1 MHKLL
6 RVAVTDK
13 TSLADNISSRL
24 TLNGQKG
31 SSLVGLTGVFIVLLV
46 YDYDV
51 NKTSNVV
58 AGFFLKFHKI
68 LNSEI
73 VQKHIVLF

>member
-6 RVAVTDK
+6 RVEVTDK
-13 TSLADNISSRL
+13 TSLVDNISSRL

-31 SSLVGLTGVFIVLLV
+31 SSLVGLTGAFIVLL
-46 YDYDV
+46 V